1 MEHSRNNE
9 SLTAVLTVSMFL
21 AASGLSLADD
31 DKSNTRERFTEADG
45 EIQAVK
51 QEILEINREILLLEE
66 QLLYPQGQQVVV
78 FVSLKADSPV
88 NVNSISL
95 SLDGQVV
102 SRRVYTRSEEAALH
116 NGGIHRLYVGRLE
129 DGSHVVDVSLSG
141 TGKGGQQFLRHQS
154 AKITKNSG
162 RKIMELKIAAI
173 DKQTEPQFSIH
184 EW

>member
-1 MEHSRNNE
+1 MEHSSNNV
-9 SLTAVLTVSMFL
+9 SLTAVLTSFML
-21 AASGLSLADD
+21 MAASGLSLADD
-31 DKSNTRERFTEADG
+31 DKINTRERFTEADR

-78 FVSLKADSPV
+78 FVSLNADSPV

-102 SRRVYTRSEEAALH
+102 SRHVYTHSEEAALH

-129 DGSHVVDVSLSG
+129 DGVHVVDVSLSG
-141 TGKGGQQFLRHQS
+141 TGTGGQQFLSQQS
-154 AKITKNSG
+154 AEIIKRAG
-162 RKIMELKIAAI
+162 RKVMELKIAAV
-173 DKQTEPQFSIH
+173 DNRKEPQFSIH